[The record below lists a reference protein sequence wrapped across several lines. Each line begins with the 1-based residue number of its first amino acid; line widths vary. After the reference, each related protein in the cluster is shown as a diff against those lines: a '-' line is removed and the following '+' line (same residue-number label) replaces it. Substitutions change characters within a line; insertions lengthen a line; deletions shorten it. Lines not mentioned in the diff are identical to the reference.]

1 MQEILLEP
9 QKKKTNQKKN
19 IMPYNAK
26 NTIRTVR
33 KTPRTVKNTPWTTR
47 NTPSS
52 VQNITSL
59 LFTLL
64 GIPQPGNSFTTEVR
78 NDNPM
83 IDVSKTSF
91 ITLWEFYVILLFSFQ
106 PKRSLY

>member
-9 QKKKTNQKKN
+9 QKKKTKQKKN
-19 IMPYNAK
+19 IMPYSAK
-26 NTIRTVR
+26 NTIRALR

-78 NDNPM
+78 HDNPM

-91 ITLWEFYVILLFSFQ
+91 ITFWEFYVILLFSFQ

>member
-9 QKKKTNQKKN
+9 QKKKTKQKKN
-19 IMPYNAK
+19 IMPYSAK
-26 NTIRTVR
+26 NTIRALR

-78 NDNPM
+78 HDNPM